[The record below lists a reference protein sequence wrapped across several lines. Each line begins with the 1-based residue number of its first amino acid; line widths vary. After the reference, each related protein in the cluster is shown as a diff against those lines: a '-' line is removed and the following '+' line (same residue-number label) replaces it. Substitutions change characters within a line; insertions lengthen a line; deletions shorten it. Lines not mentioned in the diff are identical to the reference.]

1 MTATVLRLA
10 ARVLFLLLLLY
21 GSSPIAVS
29 AQMPDLRA
37 MSGRPLPSPDLPDG
51 TVTVR
56 VIRGTMTNNVA
67 GVEVELH
74 GAGPVR
80 KAVTGPEGRAQFS
93 GLPPGASVRALVV
106 VGGQRLESGPLG
118 VPARG
123 GVRTLLV
130 AADSGDANA
139 PAAQPQPPAGAAPAG
154 DATRL
159 SLGSN
164 SRIAVEFSD
173 DVLQVFY
180 LLEIVNRSDESMN
193 PPGGLVFALPDAA
206 EGTAVLEGSSPL
218 ASAAGN
224 RVTVCGP
231 LPPGITPVQIGF
243 RVDSFGE
250 AFTLEQPFPLPIEMV
265 VTAVQKIG
273 DLRVASP
280 QLLRSQDVPLQGT
293 LYIMGS
299 GPALPAGSP
308 LVLSLTG
315 LPHHR
320 RAPMWIALGFAAV
333 VIVFGAW
340 LAWSPRTPA
349 PESDR
354 ERLES
359 RRADGLA
366 ALAALEQAHRGG
378 TIDDGEYAS
387 RRAALVRTLE
397 ALYAQLD
404 EPAA

>member
-1 MTATVLRLA
+1 MSRVDVT
-10 ARVLFLLLLLY
+10 RVLFLLVVLY
-21 GSSPIAVS
+21 GSSPAAVP

-56 VIRGTMTNNVA
+56 VVRGTMTNNVSGA
-67 GVEVELH
+67 EVELH

-80 KAVTGPEGRAQFS
+80 KAVTGPEGRAQFA
-93 GLPPGASVRALVV
+93 GLPAGASVRALVV
-106 VGGQRLESGPLG
+106 IDGQRLESGPLG

-130 AADSGDANA
+130 ATDPSGADA
-139 PAAQPQPPAGAAPAG
+139 PAGPPPAAAAPAG
-154 DATRL
+154 ESSRL

-180 LLEIVNRSDESMN
+180 LLEIVNRSGQPVN
-193 PPGGLVFALPDAA
+193 PPGGLVFELPDEAEAA
-206 EGTAVLEGSSPL
+206 TVLEGSSSL
-218 ASAAGN
+218 ASAGGD
-224 RVTVCGP
+224 RVTVSGP
-231 LPPGITPVQIGF
+231 LPPGVTPVQIGF
-243 RVDSFGE
+243 RVDSYGE
-250 AFTLEQPFPLPIEMV
+250 SFTLQQAFPLPFEMV
-265 VTAVQKIG
+265 VTAVQKVG
-273 DLRVASP
+273 NLRTDSP
-280 QLLRSQDVPLQGT
+280 QLLRSQEVPIQNSV
-293 LYIMGS
+293 YIMGS
-299 GPALPAGSP
+299 GPALPAGTP

-315 LPHHR
+315 LPHHS
-320 RAPMWIALGFAAV
+320 RAPLWLTLALATVLVGL
-333 VIVFGAW
+333 GAW
-340 LAWSPRTPA
+340 LASSPRTA
-349 PESDR
+349 ALESDR
-354 ERLES
+354 EWLES

-366 ALAALEQAHRGG
+366 ALAALEQSHRGG

-387 RRAALVRTLE
+387 RRAGLMRTLE

>member
-1 MTATVLRLA
+1 MTATVPRLVT
-10 ARVLFLLLLLY
+10 RVLFLLLLLY
-21 GSSPIAVS
+21 GSSPVGVS

-37 MSGRPLPSPDLPDG
+37 MSGRPLPAPDLPDG

-56 VIRGTMTNNVA
+56 VVRGTMTNNVA
-67 GVEVELH
+67 GAEVELR
-74 GAGPVR
+74 GTGPVR
-80 KAVTGPEGRAQFS
+80 KAVTGPEGRAQFT

-106 VGGQRLESGPLG
+106 VDGQRLESGPLG

-130 AADSGDANA
+130 AADPGDANA
-139 PAAQPQPPAGAAPAG
+139 PAGRPPAGEAAPRG
-154 DATRL
+154 DASRL

-164 SRIAVEFSD
+164 SRIAMEFSD

-180 LLEIVNRSDESMN
+180 LLEIVNRSNESVS
-193 PPGGLVFALPDAA
+193 PPGGLVFGLPDEA
-206 EGTAVLEGSSPL
+206 EGATVLEGSSPL
-218 ASAAGN
+218 ASAAVD
-224 RVTVCGP
+224 RITVSGP
-231 LPPGITPVQIGF
+231 VPPGITPVQIGF
-243 RVDSFGE
+243 RVDSYGE
-250 AFTLEQPFPLPIEMV
+250 SFTLEQPFPLPIEMV

-280 QLLRSQDVPLQGT
+280 QLLRSQDVPIQGT

-299 GPALPAGSP
+299 GPALPAGTP

-315 LPHHR
+315 LPHHP
-320 RAPMWIALGFAAV
+320 RAPTWIALGFAAV
-333 VIVFGAW
+333 LVGLGAW
-340 LAWSPRTPA
+340 LAWSPGTPA
-349 PESDR
+349 LESDR
-354 ERLES
+354 ERLVS
-359 RRADGLA
+359 RRADGLS
-366 ALAALEQAHRGG
+366 ALAGLDQALRSGA
-378 TIDDGEYAS
+378 IDEAEYAS